1 MKNNSC
7 FCKKNMPVFL
17 TWKEIKKKT
26 NSIDHQILNAID
38 SLGHGAVFVPTDFLS
53 FGSRQAVDIALHRL
67 VRKGTIR
74 RLARGIY
81 DFPKEHPKLGK
92 LQPSPEKI
100 AEALVGRDC
109 TRIQPTGAYAANILG
124 LSEQVPAKV
133 VFLTDGPSRTIKIG
147 VTTIQLRRT
156 TPKNMAMADRLSGR
170 LIQALRELGKENVTT
185 ERIEHLKRIIP
196 IGKRQE
202 LLKDIRL
209 APEWMHPIFRKLAE

>member
-1 MKNNSC
+1 MKS
-7 FCKKNMPVFL
+7 KRKQP
-17 TWKEIKKKT
+17 E
-26 NSIDHQILNAID
+26 SIDYQILKAINT
-38 SLGHGAVFVPTDFLS
+38 LGHGAVFVPTDFLS
-53 FGSRQAVDIALHRL
+53 FASRQAVDTVLHRL

-81 DFPKEHPKLGK
+81 DFPEEHPKLGK

-133 VFLTDGPSRTIKIG
+133 VFLTDGSSRTVKIG
-147 VTTIQLRRT
+147 TTTIQLRRT
-156 TPKNMAMADRLSGR
+156 TPKNMAMAGRLSGI
-170 LIQALRELGKENVTT
+170 LVQAFRELGKENVTA
-185 ERIEHLKRIIP
+185 ERLEHLKRILP
-196 IGKRQE
+196 LDKRQE

-209 APEWMHPIFRKLAE
+209 APEWMHSIFRGLAEEA

>member
-1 MKNNSC
+1 M
-7 FCKKNMPVFL
+7 
-17 TWKEIKKKT
+17 KT
-26 NSIDHQILNAID
+26 NQKKPKSIDYQVLESIRTR
-38 SLGHGAVFVPTDFLS
+38 GHGAVFVPTDFLGL
-53 FGSRQAVDIALHRL
+53 GSRQAIDIVLHRF
-67 VRKGTIR
+67 VQKGLIR
-74 RLARGIY
+74 RLARGVY
-81 DFPKEHPKLGK
+81 DFPEEHPILGK

-147 VTTIQLRRT
+147 AITIQLRRT
-156 TPKNMAMADRLSGR
+156 TPKNMAMAGRLSGL

-185 ERIEHLKRIIP
+185 ERVEHLKRILP
-196 IGKRQE
+196 LDKRQE

-209 APEWMHPIFRKLAE
+209 APEWMRSIFKMLAEEAM

>member
-1 MKNNSC
+1 MKSNQ
-7 FCKKNMPVFL
+7 KNP
-17 TWKEIKKKT
+17 
-26 NSIDHQILNAID
+26 NSIDYQILKAINC
-38 SLGHGAVFVPTDFLS
+38 SWAWRCICSNRL
-53 FGSRQAVDIALHRL
+53 FGFGGRQAVDIVLHRL

-81 DFPKEHPKLGK
+81 DFPKEHPNIGK

-147 VTTIQLRRT
+147 TTTIQLRRT
-156 TPKNMAMADRLSGR
+156 TPKNMAMAGR
-170 LIQALRELGKENVTT
+170 LQWSSSSSS
-185 ERIEHLKRIIP
+185 P
-196 IGKRQE
+196 
-202 LLKDIRL
+202 
-209 APEWMHPIFRKLAE
+209 